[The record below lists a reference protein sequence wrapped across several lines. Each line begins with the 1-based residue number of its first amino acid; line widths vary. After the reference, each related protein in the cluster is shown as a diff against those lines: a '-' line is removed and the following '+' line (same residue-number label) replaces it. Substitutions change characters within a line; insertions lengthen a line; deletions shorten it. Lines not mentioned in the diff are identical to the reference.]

1 MDGQVRPEISIVV
14 PLFNEAENLLDL
26 HAQVTAALERSNRTF
41 ELVLVDDG
49 STDGTRERL
58 LELEQ
63 RDPRVVAVVLRRNFG
78 QTAAFAAGFDRS
90 RGELVVTSD
99 GDLQNDPADI
109 PTIVDKLEADDLDM
123 VCGWR
128 RRRHDPLSKRVPS
141 FFANRLISWATGVRL
156 HDYGC
161 SLKAMRGDVARGLRL
176 YGEMHRFIP
185 AVASWSGVT
194 LAEVPVNH
202 RSRTRGRSKYG
213 IGRTTRVLLDL
224 FTVKFLASYG
234 TRPAHLFGLLGLGC
248 VAAGGGVMA
257 YLTVLKVFFDEAIGA
272 RPLLILGAL
281 LFLTGVILVSFGLM
295 GELLVRT
302 WHESQ
307 GKPIYVVQER
317 RTPRSADGK
326 RLCPEPERPQHT
338 AP

>member
-1 MDGQVRPEISIVV
+1 MDEPVRVDISVVV
-14 PLFNEAENLLDL
+14 PLYNEKENLADL
-26 HAQVTAALERSNRTF
+26 HQQLSAALVPLGRPF

-49 STDGTRERL
+49 SSDGTRQGL
-58 LELEQ
+58 LELEA
-63 RDPRVVAVVLRRNFG
+63 RDPRVKAVLLRRNFG
-78 QTAAFAAGFDRS
+78 QTAAFSAGFDRS
-90 RGELVVTSD
+90 RGEVVVTSD

-109 PTIVDKLEADDLDM
+109 PGLVAKLEAEDLDM

-128 RRRHDPLSKRVPS
+128 RARRDPLSKRIPS
-141 FFANRLISWATGVRL
+141 FFANRLISWATGVAL

-161 SLKAMRGDVARGLRL
+161 SLKAMRGDVARGIRL

-185 AVASWSGVT
+185 AVASWMGVS

-202 RSRTRGRSKYG
+202 RPRTRGTSKYG
-213 IGRTTRVLLDL
+213 LGRTVRVLLDL
-224 FTVKFLASYG
+224 FTVKFLHSYG
-234 TRPAHLFGLLGLGC
+234 TRPAHLFGLMGLSCFGLGL
-248 VAAGGGVMA
+248 ALLA
-257 YLTVLKVFFDEAIGA
+257 YLAVLKLFFDEAIGG
-272 RPLLILGAL
+272 RPLLLLGAL

-317 RTPRSADGK
+317 RPRRAG
-326 RLCPEPERPQHT
+326 EPGEGAR
-338 AP
+338 

>member
-1 MDGQVRPEISIVV
+1 MNGQQRPAISVVV
-14 PLFNEAENLLDL
+14 PLYNEAENVRDL
-26 HAQVTAALERSNRTF
+26 HAQLTAALERSGRPF

-49 STDGTRERL
+49 SRDGTADL
-58 LELEQ
+58 LLQLEA
-63 RDPRVVAVVLRRNFG
+63 RDPRVVPVLLRRNFG
-78 QTAAFAAGFDRS
+78 QTAAFSAGFDRS
-90 RGELVVTSD
+90 RGDVVVTSD

-109 PTIVDKLEADDLDM
+109 PALVEKLEAEDLDM

-128 RRRHDPLSKRVPS
+128 RARQDPLSKRVPS

-194 LAEVPVNH
+194 LAEVAVNH
-202 RSRTRGRSKYG
+202 RPRTRGTSKYG

-234 TRPAHLFGLLGLGC
+234 TRPAHLFGLLGLAG
-248 VAAGGGVMA
+248 VGLGAAVMV
-257 YLTVLKVFFDEAIGA
+257 YLAVLKLVFDEALAG
-272 RPLLILGAL
+272 RPLLILGVL
-281 LFLTGVILVSFGLM
+281 LFLTGVILVSFGLI

-307 GKPIYVVQER
+307 GKSIYVVRER
-317 RTPRSADGK
+317 RKPR
-326 RLCPEPERPQHT
+326 P
-338 AP
+338 

>member
-1 MDGQVRPEISIVV
+1 MDGEARPDVSVVV
-14 PLFNEAENLLDL
+14 PLYNEVENVLDL
-26 HAQVTAALERSNRTF
+26 HRQLTAALERSGRSF
-41 ELVLVDDG
+41 ELLLVDDG

-58 LELEQ
+58 LALEAA
-63 RDPRVVAVVLRRNFG
+63 DPRVRPVLLRRNFG
-78 QTAAFAAGFDRS
+78 QTAAFSAGFDRS

-109 PTIVDKLEADDLDM
+109 PGLLARLDEDDLDM

-128 RRRHDPLSKRVPS
+128 KERKDPLSRRIPS
-141 FFANRLISWATGVRL
+141 FLANRIISWGTGVRL

-161 SLKAMRGDVARGLRL
+161 SLKAMRGDVARGIRL

-185 AVASWSGVT
+185 AVAAWMGVR

-202 RSRTRGRSKYG
+202 RPRTRGRSKYG
-213 IGRTTRVLLDL
+213 LGRTARVLLDL
-224 FTVKFLASYG
+224 FTVKFLHSYG
-234 TRPAHLFGLLGLGC
+234 TRPAHLFGLIGLLLGGLGTA
-248 VAAGGGVMA
+248 VLG
-257 YLTVLKVFFDEAIGA
+257 YLAVLKLFFDEAIGG
-272 RPLLILGAL
+272 RPLLLLGAL

-307 GKPIYVVQER
+307 GKPIYVVQDR
-317 RTPRSADGK
+317 RPRKAVETGARSA
-326 RLCPEPERPQHT
+326 R
-338 AP
+338 

>member
-1 MDGQVRPEISIVV
+1 MDGEPRPDLSIVV
-14 PLFNEAENLLDL
+14 PLYNEVDNVEDL
-26 HAQVTAALERSNRTF
+26 HRQLTAALEPGGRPF

-58 LELEQ
+58 LALEAA
-63 RDPRVVAVVLRRNFG
+63 DPRVRPVFLRRNFG
-78 QTAAFAAGFDRS
+78 QTAAFSAGFDRS
-90 RGELVVTSD
+90 RGDVVVTSD

-109 PTIVDKLEADDLDM
+109 PALVARLEEDDLDL

-128 RRRHDPLSKRVPS
+128 RERKDPLSRRIPS
-141 FFANRLISWATGVRL
+141 FLANRLISWTTGVRL

-161 SLKAMRGDVARGLRL
+161 SLKAMRGDVARGIRL

-185 AVASWSGVT
+185 AVAAWMGVS

-202 RSRTRGRSKYG
+202 RPRTRGRSKYG
-213 IGRTTRVLLDL
+213 LGRTVRVLLDL
-224 FTVKFLASYG
+224 FTVRFLHSYG
-234 TRPAHLFGLLGLGC
+234 TRPAHLFGLIGLALGGLG
-248 VAAGGGVMA
+248 AGVLA
-257 YLTVLKVFFDEAIGA
+257 YLAVLKLFLDEAIGG
-272 RPLLILGAL
+272 RPLLLLGAL

-317 RTPRSADGK
+317 RPRKAAETGARSA
-326 RLCPEPERPQHT
+326 R
-338 AP
+338 

>member
-1 MDGQVRPEISIVV
+1 MDGEPRPDVSIVV
-14 PLFNEAENLLDL
+14 PLYNEVENLEDL
-26 HAQVTAALERSNRTF
+26 HRQLTDALEGTGRSF

-49 STDGTRERL
+49 STDGTREKL
-58 LELEQ
+58 LALEAV
-63 RDPRVVAVVLRRNFG
+63 DARVRPVLLRRNFG
-78 QTAAFAAGFDRS
+78 QTAAFSAGFDRS
-90 RGELVVTSD
+90 RGDVVVTSD

-109 PTIVDKLEADDLDM
+109 PGLLSRLDEDDLDM

-128 RRRHDPLSKRVPS
+128 RERKDPISKRVPS
-141 FFANRLISWATGVRL
+141 FFANRIISWATGVRL

-161 SLKAMRGDVARGLRL
+161 SLKAMRGEVARGIRL

-185 AVASWSGVT
+185 AVASWMGVR

-202 RSRTRGRSKYG
+202 RPRTRGRSKYG
-213 IGRTTRVLLDL
+213 IGRTVRVLLDL
-224 FTVKFLASYG
+224 FTVKFLHAYG
-234 TRPAHLFGLLGLGC
+234 TRPAHLFGLIGLALGGLGTA
-248 VAAGGGVMA
+248 VLA
-257 YLTVLKVFFDEAIGA
+257 YLTVLKLFFGEPIGG
-272 RPLLILGAL
+272 RPLLLLGAL

-317 RTPRSADGK
+317 RSRRAVETGSRSG
-326 RLCPEPERPQHT
+326 R
-338 AP
+338 